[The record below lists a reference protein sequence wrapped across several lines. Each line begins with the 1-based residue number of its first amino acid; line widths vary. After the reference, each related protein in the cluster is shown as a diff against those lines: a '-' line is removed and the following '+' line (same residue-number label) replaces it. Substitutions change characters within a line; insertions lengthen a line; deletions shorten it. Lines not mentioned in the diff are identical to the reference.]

1 MLTRTA
7 PARATDAHVAIIG
20 HITDTEL
27 RRYASAI
34 EIANGLL
41 NRFLLLCVRRV
52 RLLPEGG
59 DPEPAER
66 HRASALPATVLK
78 HAHAAGRVTLAA
90 DRA

>member
-1 MLTRTA
+1 MSACVPFMRNAWDGRPLAVLTRTA
-7 PARATDAHVAIIG
+7 PARATGAHVAIIG
-20 HITDTEL
+20 HITHTEL

-59 DPEPAER
+59 DPEP
-66 HRASALPATVLK
+66 LT
-78 HAHAAGRVTLAA
+78 
-90 DRA
+90 